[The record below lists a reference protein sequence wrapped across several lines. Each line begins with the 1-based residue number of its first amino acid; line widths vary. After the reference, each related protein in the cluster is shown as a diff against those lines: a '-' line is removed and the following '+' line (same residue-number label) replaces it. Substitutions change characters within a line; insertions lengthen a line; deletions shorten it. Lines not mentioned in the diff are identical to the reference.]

1 MRTILL
7 ITLASA
13 IACQDTEEI
22 TNSEQDQAAGD
33 VEEGTQ
39 ESADES
45 QDWQIRDDFAGGLEQ
60 GIDGLT
66 FFDKTA
72 EQGEDPI
79 EEPEEEWGAV
89 PMIEGNYMGTVEMV
103 FANTCD
109 PIAEGDTFESTLRVN
124 VDGDTKLGGG
134 LLESNGDQ
142 LRLNRLKESQVDGTV
157 DCMQVETID
166 AMGTMFNS
174 EEMELE
180 VRTEVTMMGSDC
192 PIVDPCSDDYI
203 AYLVLTQEG

>member
-22 TNSEQDQAAGD
+22 ANPEQDQAAGD
-33 VEEGTQ
+33 VEEGAQ

-45 QDWQIRDDFAGGLEQ
+45 QDWQVRDDFAGGLEQ

-79 EEPEEEWGAV
+79 EEPAEDWGAA
-89 PMIEGNYMGTVEMV
+89 PMAEGNYLGTVEMI
-103 FANTCD
+103 FANSCD
-109 PIAEGDTFESTLRVN
+109 PMAEGDTFETTLRVN
-124 VDGDTKLGGG
+124 SDGDTKLGGG

-142 LRLNRLKESQVDGTV
+142 VRLNRLKESQVDGTV

-180 VRTEVTMMGSDC
+180 IRTEVTMMGSDC
-192 PIVDPCSDDYI
+192 PVVDPCSDDYI
-203 AYLVLTQEG
+203 SYLVLTQEG